1 MPSAMRPA
9 GREDGWYRGDCHV
22 HSVSS
27 NGGELTPE
35 RLADEARAAGL
46 DFLAATEHNNADT
59 YGAWGRCAGLDEVRR
74 GGGLCVVAHP
84 HAPYDSGTFMYPYR
98 RVRRGGGVEV
108 RAGGG
113 R

>member
-35 RLADEARAAGL
+35 RLADEARAAVL

-59 YGAWGRCAGLDEVRR
+59 
-74 GGGLCVVAHP
+74 
-84 HAPYDSGTFMYPYR
+84 
-98 RVRRGGGVEV
+98 
-108 RAGGG
+108 
-113 R
+113 